1 MRQRVLDPIGKMDKI
16 TEVYLYTPGDTKSAS
31 VIAHANLL
39 RITLNMLNMASR
51 EYYIEDA
58 VADLG
63 EC

>member
-1 MRQRVLDPIGKMDKI
+1 
-16 TEVYLYTPGDTKSAS
+16 VYLYTPGDTKSAS
-31 VIAHANLL
+31 VIAGANLL

>member
-1 MRQRVLDPIGKMDKI
+1 MYLYSRLYLIQSR
-16 TEVYLYTPGDTKSAS
+16 VYLYTPSDTKSAS
-31 VIAHANLL
+31 VIVGANML
-39 RITLNMLNMASR
+39 RITVNMLNMASR